1 MALNKNHTGAKPTK
15 ANIGTYAKFLALWLT
30 ATTVSITGM
39 YAHLKFPKATL
50 IKLLAIALPFCWV
63 DWYFMTWA
71 IELQHTYRLF
81 TPTQDTMLLIA
92 TQFTLLLI
100 LNHVYLK
107 QKVTRSDLIA
117 LPIILLGMYV
127 SGANIVSKL
136 LGWKIPATKPA
147 AAQPHKLHIHHKSVA
162 LPPPAPMNARP
173 SGAPA

>member
-1 MALNKNHTGAKPTK
+1 MALNKNHKGLHPTK

-39 YAHLKFPKATL
+39 YAHLKFPKASL
-50 IKLLAIALPFCWV
+50 IKVLAIALPFCWV

-81 TPTQDTMLLIA
+81 TPTQDTMMLIA
-92 TQFTLLLI
+92 SQFTLLLI

-117 LPIILLGMYV
+117 LPIILFGMYV
-127 SGANIVSKL
+127 SGAKVVSKL
-136 LGWKIPATKPA
+136 LGWKIPVTRPA
-147 AAQPHKLHIHHKSVA
+147 AAHPHKLHIHHKSVA
-162 LPPPAPMNARP
+162 LPPPTPMKPRP
-173 SGAPA
+173 SGASP